1 MKRQYTP
8 TERAGINAVERIV
21 LRLGWIFREQPVADF
36 GIDAHVEI
44 CDHGKPTGRLI
55 ALQIRS
61 GESYFKEHSAD
72 GFVYRGSKEH
82 LEYWMGHSLPVVLVL
97 YDPRFDAAWWCVI
110 APQNVKQTPNGW
122 RVTVPGNQRLD
133 YRSRAPLSLLA
144 IPNFT
149 RKKLPTDW
157 ASQFTSS
164 NSRATLSSLLDA
176 LSAAE
181 CEIDVASPFIDD
193 KIFWALSAMSHR
205 AVHVRLLTG
214 PHFPETLPG
223 AAHSLVNAH
232 LDWRTVINLH
242 AKLVAI
248 DRRLV
253 IESSA
258 NFTLFAWQHPA
269 ERVCAQADTKATAGK
284 CAFFDEI
291 WKTGDTVVAN
301 HFNRV

>member
-1 MKRQYTP
+1 MNRQHTP

-21 LRLGWIFREQPVADF
+21 VRLGWIFREQPVEDF
-36 GIDAHVEI
+36 GVDAHVEI

-61 GESYFKEHSAD
+61 GESYFKKYSAA
-72 GFVYRGSKEH
+72 GFVHRGSKKH
-82 LEYWMGHSLPVVLVL
+82 LEYWLGHSLPVVLVL
-97 YDPRFDAAWWCVI
+97 YHPGYDEAWWCAI
-110 APQNVKQTPNGW
+110 TSQNVEQTPKGW

-133 YRSRAPLSLLA
+133 YRSRAPLSRLA
-144 IPNFT
+144 IPDFA
-149 RKKLPTDW
+149 R
-157 ASQFTSS
+157 
-164 NSRATLSSLLDA
+164 
-176 LSAAE
+176 
-181 CEIDVASPFIDD
+181 IDVASPFIDD
-193 KIFWALSAMSHR
+193 KIFWALSAISHR

-269 ERVCAQADTKATAGK
+269 EKVRALADTETTAEI

-291 WKTGDTVVAN
+291 WKTGNTVVGN
-301 HFNRV
+301 HFIRQFES